1 VEEVGEAWTR
11 RQRRS
16 ERRRSVVLTAVLG
29 HDGEGRADG
38 TVPGH
43 FDVEEEQG
51 AVMEEEWGAGVE
63 VHTEEARGRAR
74 HGGGVGIGG
83 CVAGK
88 WKG

>member
-51 AVMEEEWGAGVE
+51 AVMEEE
-63 VHTEEARGRAR
+63 
-74 HGGGVGIGG
+74 
-83 CVAGK
+83 
-88 WKG
+88 